1 MILATFEQQPL
12 ELKDYTV
19 SYAEWLAPVS
29 DRIADVETSVARIT
43 SRQSAIGMVPASDDM
58 TVNSVSHTDDAVTVW
73 VEGGTSGYSYKV
85 TLKVTTEGGRV
96 DESELQFNVRDI

>member
-19 SYAEWLAPVS
+19 SYTEWLAPVS

-43 SRQSAIGMVPASDDM
+43 SRQNAVGLTPATTELEVS
-58 TVNSVSHTDDAVTVW
+58 SVTHTDDAVTIW
-73 VEGGTSGYSYKV
+73 VEGGTSGYNYKV